1 MSRITSTELRQRLH
15 YDPATGIFTWLK
27 PGEFHPR
34 IQGKQAGF
42 VHGKNAKHRYR
53 RIGIGGTVYMASHL
67 AWLYVHRSWPERG
80 ILHIGDSTDDRIS
93 NLKLRWEV

>member
-15 YDPATGIFTWLK
+15 YDPATGVFTWLK

-53 RIGIGGTVYMASHL
+53 RIGIGGTVYMGL
-67 AWLYVHRSWPERG
+67 APGLALRAQVMARAWNPAHWGFHRRP
-80 ILHIGDSTDDRIS
+80 D
-93 NLKLRWEV
+93 